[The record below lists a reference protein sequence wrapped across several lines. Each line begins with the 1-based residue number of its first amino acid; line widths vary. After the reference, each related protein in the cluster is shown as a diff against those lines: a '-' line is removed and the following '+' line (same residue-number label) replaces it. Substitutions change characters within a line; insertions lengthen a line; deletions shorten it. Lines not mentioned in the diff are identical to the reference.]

1 MFVFTLSSL
10 LFPKWQKNDKNYLIA
25 LGVTFQNINR
35 NEAKFLLFE
44 SKLLKTRSFHSF
56 QRIFTKP
63 LISAIITSLALNNTL
78 NKKNLSSWNLTLLVN
93 QTNKYVKKTGIDI
106 KKKNKIRK
114 TYIEIVSVIKN
125 IQIIYK
131 Q

>member
-106 KKKNKIRK
+106 KKKKKGKRILR
-114 TYIEIVSVIKN
+114 
-125 IQIIYK
+125 
-131 Q
+131 